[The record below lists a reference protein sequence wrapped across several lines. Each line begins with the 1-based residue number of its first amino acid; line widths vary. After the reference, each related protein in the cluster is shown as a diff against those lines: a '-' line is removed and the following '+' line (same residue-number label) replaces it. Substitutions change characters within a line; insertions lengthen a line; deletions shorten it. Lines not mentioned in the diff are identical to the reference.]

1 MPYVLLDDSS
11 LSDIANAIRSRNK
24 LVRTYKPREMA
35 PAIRA
40 LKDLIPQSDG
50 YEVRIAEYEHQK
62 IKVRRYLN
70 EEKTYTES
78 FSSTKPFWKIQAEI
92 EADPGYTPG
101 TLNYP
106 DELSV
111 DRNIQISATPAEEV
125 VVPPDIEQTLY
136 WYGVV
141 QDNWYDS
148 RTSGIIEDRDVIPS
162 YSRRYTTNGD
172 TTFRPEG
179 KVIYHIFPHRE
190 QLANF
195 LFRFFNVHMHAGRLA
210 GDRSVT
216 DLVVDFQGERGLVTL
231 QDVIGES
238 PWLEYIQFNNW
249 DTSEVESIF
258 SFVKNCSRLK
268 SIGSISNWD
277 TSSLQSIDTILQGNQ
292 YLDSLDLSGWETP
305 RLSSATNIFPSGRI
319 LDISNWDTTN
329 IGNFS
334 AGISA
339 KTKAGVLYPA
349 YLIMD
354 KEEVKFSG
362 NYIFGNIANCKYLV
376 PPTVLDDYKQ
386 HPNWQSRASQIDD
399 ITKYTINRGGGQ
411 ISITPN
417 I

>member
-1 MPYVLLDDSS
+1 
-11 LSDIANAIRSRNK
+11 
-24 LVRTYKPREMA
+24 
-35 PAIRA
+35 
-40 LKDLIPQSDG
+40 
-50 YEVRIAEYEHQK
+50 
-62 IKVRRYLN
+62 
-70 EEKTYTES
+70 
-78 FSSTKPFWKIQAEI
+78 
-92 EADPGYTPG
+92 
-101 TLNYP
+101 
-106 DELSV
+106 
-111 DRNIQISATPAEEV
+111 
-125 VVPPDIEQTLY
+125 
-136 WYGVV
+136 
-141 QDNWYDS
+141 
-148 RTSGIIEDRDVIPS
+148 
-162 YSRRYTTNGD
+162 
-172 TTFRPEG
+172 
-179 KVIYHIFPHRE
+179 
-190 QLANF
+190 
-195 LFRFFNVHMHAGRLA
+195 
-210 GDRSVT
+210 
-216 DLVVDFQGERGLVTL
+216 
-231 QDVIGES
+231 
-238 PWLEYIQFNNW
+238 
-249 DTSEVESIF
+249 
-258 SFVKNCSRLK
+258 
-268 SIGSISNWD
+268 
-277 TSSLQSIDTILQGNQ
+277 LQGNQ